1 MLKEF
6 ELLAT
11 DNTSGATELV
21 RKLLALCESCAIGY
35 RFDEL
40 REGFALLEGAQESM
54 PSLHAVLQIL
64 KSDFLAKLHDDA
76 EIADAISYLSSL
88 EKILTQSGEQIAEI
102 FGGLFAK
109 PTSFA
114 TLSRSSTVLA
124 AMYHLNGMDRVEHV
138 YVLEGRPMFEGHRSA
153 RDLHDHGVS
162 CTLMVD
168 AAMGEALARA
178 DVVVVGAD
186 SISADGYLLN
196 KTGTYPLALCCKAL
210 DVPLYVLCDSL
221 KFSPQLHTQIL
232 VEDRPGEELLQRG
245 EGDGYHI
252 WNRYFEWTSV
262 EYVTAFI
269 TERGAFTPDQLSA
282 LAGEGEEQS

>member
-1 MLKEF
+1 VLKEF
-6 ELLAT
+6 ELLAS

-40 REGFALLEGAQESM
+40 REGFTLLEGAQKSM
-54 PSLHAVLQIL
+54 PSLHAVLHIL
-64 KSDFLAKLHDDA
+64 KSDFLSKLHDDS

-88 EKILTQSGEQIAEI
+88 EKILTQSGEQIAEV
-102 FGGLFAK
+102 FGQLFEK
-109 PTSFA
+109 PTAFA
-114 TLSRSSTVLA
+114 TLSRSSTVLSA
-124 AMYHLNGMDRVEHV
+124 LYHMQSLGRLTHA
-138 YVLEGRPMFEGHRSA
+138 YVLEGRPMFEGHRSIH
-153 RDLHDHGVS
+153 DLFRHGVP

-168 AAMGEALARA
+168 AAMAEALARA
-178 DVVVVGAD
+178 DAVVVGAD

-210 DVPLYVLCDSL
+210 DIPLYVLCDSL

-232 VEDRPGEELLQRG
+232 VEDRPGEELLHR
-245 EGDGYHI
+245 EERDGFHI
-252 WNRYFEWTSV
+252 WNRYFEWTPV
-262 EYVTAFI
+262 EFVTAFI